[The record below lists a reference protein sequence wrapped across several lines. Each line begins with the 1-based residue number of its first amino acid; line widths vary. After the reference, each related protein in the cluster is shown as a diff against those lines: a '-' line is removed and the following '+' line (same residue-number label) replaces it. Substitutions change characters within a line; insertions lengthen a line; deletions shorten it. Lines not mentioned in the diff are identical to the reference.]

1 MNEQRFKKRK
11 TGMSLDKNDFLHL
24 CRLSRLAPDPAV
36 QEEMA
41 QQCSSILAYMDKL
54 AEVDTTGVEP
64 LYSPVIHECA
74 FRDDT
79 AVRRCDRADILAGA
93 PATDGAF
100 FIVPRIVE
108 GK

>member
-1 MNEQRFKKRK
+1 
-11 TGMSLDKNDFLHL
+11 MSLDKNAFLHL
-24 CRLSRLAPDPAV
+24 CRLSRLAPDDSV

-41 QQCSSILAYMDKL
+41 QQCSRILAYMDKL
-54 AEVDTTGVEP
+54 AEVDTSGVDP
-64 LYSPVIHECA
+64 LYSPVIHESA
-74 FRDDT
+74 FREDT

-93 PATDGAF
+93 PATDGSF

>member
-1 MNEQRFKKRK
+1 
-11 TGMSLDKNDFLHL
+11 MSLDRKDFLHL
-24 CRLSRLAPDPAV
+24 CRLARLEPDASQ

-41 QQCSSILAYMDKL
+41 QQCSRILAYMDKL
-54 AEVDTTGVEP
+54 GEVDTEGVEP

-74 FRDDT
+74 FRDDV
-79 AVRRCDRADILAGA
+79 AERRCERSAILADA
-93 PATDGAF
+93 PQTDGAF

>member
-1 MNEQRFKKRK
+1 
-11 TGMSLDKNDFLHL
+11 MSLDKNDFLHL
-24 CRLSRLAPDPAV
+24 CRLSRLAPDASV

-41 QQCSSILAYMDKL
+41 QQCSRILAYMDKL

-64 LYSPVIHECA
+64 LYSPVIHESA
-74 FRDDT
+74 FREDV
-79 AVRRCDRADILAGA
+79 AVRRAERSDILADA

>member
-1 MNEQRFKKRK
+1 
-11 TGMSLDKNDFLHL
+11 MSLDKKDFLHL
-24 CRLSRLAPDPAV
+24 CRLSRLEPDASQ

-41 QQCSSILAYMDKL
+41 QQCSRIHAYMDKL
-54 AEVDTTGVEP
+54 AEVDTDGVEP

-74 FRDDT
+74 FRDDV
-79 AVRRCDRADILAGA
+79 AERRAERSAILADA
-93 PATDGAF
+93 PQTDGSF

>member
-1 MNEQRFKKRK
+1 
-11 TGMSLDKNDFLHL
+11 MSLDKNAFLHL
-24 CRLSRLAPDPAV
+24 CRLSRLAPDDSV

-41 QQCSSILAYMDKL
+41 QQCSRILAYMDKL
-54 AEVDTTGVEP
+54 AEVDTSGVEP
-64 LYSPVIHECA
+64 LYSPVIHKSA
-74 FRDDT
+74 FREDT

-93 PATDGAF
+93 PATDGSF